1 MKNTTFWVVVIIL
14 VFGVGMYLKSTSI
27 FDSKGANNLRPEYEN
42 KVTPKE
48 KKKTKWISAT
58 FKGLI
63 PETGEEIALL
73 FESNG
78 KEIEIWGAS
87 TSVWEYEDWSWN
99 EGKLKGNQYLIQ
111 YDVEKQYMLNC
122 KHHQVKK
129 EHKQVSTYNNNNSS
143 CSYCD
148 GDGIVTCT
156 MCGGTGRNNLGAD
169 CGCVTLY
176 INQLRLGHK
185 PTRTPMHWSCE
196 YCN

>member
-1 MKNTTFWVVVIIL
+1 MKKTTFWVVVIL
-14 VFGVGMYLKSTSI
+14 MVFGVGMYVKSTMS
-27 FDSKGANNLRPEYEN
+27 FDKKGANNLRPEYI
-42 KVTPKE
+42 KQDTPKE
-48 KKKTKWISAT
+48 KKEAKWISST

-78 KEIEIWGAS
+78 KEIEIWDAS
-87 TSVWEYEDWSWN
+87 ISVWEYEDWSWN

-111 YDVEKQYMLNC
+111 YDAEKQYMLNC
-122 KHHQVKK
+122 KRHHTKK
-129 EHKQVSTYNNNNSS
+129 EYKQASTYNNNSL
-143 CSYCD
+143 CSYCG

-156 MCGGTGRNNLGAD
+156 MCAGTGKNNIGAD